1 MHKTSTA
8 LLIPCYNAEKYLENL
23 RRQVDAL
30 DPKFDEI
37 LLVDDASTD
46 GTVARAREL
55 GFAIHPLGSNRGP
68 GGARNVLLKMA
79 AAEWVHFLDADDE
92 IAADYLA
99 KVRPLADE
107 ATDVVLSACDFLG
120 AADRKFWVRW
130 SYNNEM
136 FRGNALAAA
145 IAAPV
150 FLHCSFVRRSKALE
164 AGGFDE
170 VHRCYEDGD
179 FHVRLAAAGARF
191 VCVSDVLSFSLRHS
205 EGSGGNELYCA
216 QCRLEFLKKYRK
228 YLGRIP
234 ADVLTSA
241 LVNCGARLHQKGDVR
256 ASRGA
261 FDLAFDL
268 GWKGAESGNLLLRG
282 ANAIPSRALKRRLFL
297 VQHQMRNKE

>member
-1 MHKTSTA
+1 MNKPSTA
-8 LLIPCYNAEKYLENL
+8 LLIPCYNAEKYLKNL

-30 DPKFDEI
+30 DPKFDEV

-55 GFAIHPLGSNRGP
+55 GFAIHPLPNNRGP
-68 GGARNVLLKMA
+68 GGARNALLQMA
-79 AAEWVHFLDADDE
+79 TTEWVHFLDADDE
-92 IAADYLA
+92 IAADYLT
-99 KVRPLADE
+99 KVLPVADE
-107 ATDVVLSACDFLG
+107 ATDVVLSGCDFIG
-120 AADRKFWVRW
+120 AQDRKLWRRW
-130 SYNNEM
+130 TYSDDV
-136 FRGNALAAA
+136 FAPNALAAT
-145 IAAPV
+145 IAHPV
-150 FLHCSFVRRSKALE
+150 FLHCSFIRRRRALE

-170 VHRCYEDGD
+170 EHRCYEDGD

-191 VCVSDVLSFSLRHS
+191 RCIPDVLAFSLRHY

-234 ADVLTSA
+234 AEVLRGA
-241 LVNCGARLHQKGDVR
+241 LAECGARLHQKGDVR

-268 GWKGAESGNLLLRG
+268 GWKGAESRHWALGLLAG
-282 ANAIPSRALKRRLFL
+282 VPSRWLRRRLFL
-297 VQHQMRNKE
+297 VQYEMRNKE

>member
-1 MHKTSTA
+1 MSEQSTA
-8 LLIPCYNAEKYLENL
+8 LLIPCYNAEKYLANL
-23 RRQVDAL
+23 RKQVDAL
-30 DPKFDEI
+30 NPAFDEV

-55 GFAIHPLGSNRGP
+55 GFAIHSLPSNRGP
-68 GGARNVLLKMA
+68 GGARNALLQMA
-79 AAEWVHFLDADDE
+79 TTEWVHFLDADDE
-92 IAADYLA
+92 LATDYLA
-99 KVRPLADE
+99 QVLPHANE

-130 SYNNEM
+130 TYDNEK
-136 FRGNALAAA
+136 FRDNALAAA
-145 IAAPV
+145 IATPV

-191 VCVSDVLSFSLRHS
+191 ACIPDVLSVSLRHS
-205 EGSGGNELYCA
+205 KGSGGNELYCA
-216 QCRLEFLKKYRK
+216 QCRLEFLKEYRK

-234 ADVLTSA
+234 ADVLTGA

-268 GWKGAESGNLLLRG
+268 GWKGPESRHWALGLLAG
-282 ANAIPSRALKRRLFL
+282 VPSRWLRRRLFL
-297 VQHQMRNKE
+297 VQYEMRNT

>member
-1 MHKTSTA
+1 MRKPTTA
-8 LLIPCYNAEKYLENL
+8 LLIPCYNAEKYLDNL
-23 RRQVDAL
+23 RKQVDAL
-30 DPKFDEI
+30 NPAFDEV

-46 GTVARAREL
+46 GTMARAREL
-55 GFAIHPLGSNRGP
+55 GFAIHPLPNNRGP
-68 GGARNVLLKMA
+68 GGARNALLQMA
-79 AAEWVHFLDADDE
+79 TTEWVHFLDADDE
-92 IAADYLA
+92 LATDYLA
-99 KVRPLADE
+99 QVLPHANE

-130 SYNNEM
+130 TYDNEK
-136 FRGNALAAA
+136 FRDNALAAA
-145 IAAPV
+145 IATPV
-150 FLHCSFVRRSKALE
+150 FLHCTFIRRSKALE

-170 VHRCYEDGD
+170 VHRCFEDGD

-191 VCVSDVLSFSLRHS
+191 ACIPDVLSVSLRHS

-216 QCRLEFLKKYRK
+216 QCRLEFLKEYGK

-234 ADVLTSA
+234 ADVLTGA

-268 GWKGAESGNLLLRG
+268 GWKGAESGKLLLRA
-282 ANAIPSRALKRRLFL
+282 ANAIPSRALKRSLFL
-297 VQHQMRNKE
+297 AQHEVRNKE